1 MIITP
6 TLSITRFDCW
16 TCRALTRR
24 ALIDSGRIEEA
35 LGMMPQF
42 IICPTCGNKRCPR
55 ATWHEN
61 DCTGSNLPGQTG
73 SRF

>member
-1 MIITP
+1 MIINP
-6 TLSITRFDCW
+6 VPSITRFDCW

-35 LGMMPQF
+35 MGMMPQL
-42 IICPTCGNKRCPR
+42 IVCPTCGNKRCPR

-61 DCTGSNLPGQTG
+61 DCTRSNSPGQIR